1 MSTLEFILLYL
12 RKMGCIC
19 SRQTIKVE
27 GVTYATKENI
37 GEGGFSTISL
47 VEDVR
52 SKKKYAMKKIT
63 CHSTEDQIQA
73 KKEIDYHR
81 KFNHPN
87 ILPLIG
93 SEIKGHADIVHNI
106 TSDAYLILP
115 YYSKGTLADELLK
128 RECRNDPFHEHLA
141 LLIFLQICEGVQ
153 HMHQDEAVG
162 GPFAHRDLKPH
173 NVLLREDFT
182 PVIMDLGSVEP
193 ARLTITTHSQ
203 AQYLQDLA
211 AERCSMPYRSPELFQ
226 VDSKCTI
233 DERTDIWS
241 LGCLLYSIAFYKSP
255 FDVILEKGDSI
266 ALAVQSGSDSV
277 KIPPKSTFS
286 KGFHDLIFL
295 MLTLDLNKRPF
306 IDDVIGKV
314 NVLAETSEDKL

>member
-1 MSTLEFILLYL
+1 MGVLGKFLGEKQTLAKNFISKIINHVYSQILISFFLIFDILKMSTLEFILLYL

-27 GVTYATKENI
+27 GVTYVTKENI

-128 RECRNDPFHEHLA
+128 RESRNDPFHEHLA

-153 HMHQDEAVG
+153 HMHQ
-162 GPFAHRDLKPH
+162 
-173 NVLLREDFT
+173 
-182 PVIMDLGSVEP
+182 
-193 ARLTITTHSQ
+193 
-203 AQYLQDLA
+203 
-211 AERCSMPYRSPELFQ
+211 
-226 VDSKCTI
+226 
-233 DERTDIWS
+233 
-241 LGCLLYSIAFYKSP
+241 
-255 FDVILEKGDSI
+255 
-266 ALAVQSGSDSV
+266 
-277 KIPPKSTFS
+277 
-286 KGFHDLIFL
+286 
-295 MLTLDLNKRPF
+295 
-306 IDDVIGKV
+306 
-314 NVLAETSEDKL
+314 